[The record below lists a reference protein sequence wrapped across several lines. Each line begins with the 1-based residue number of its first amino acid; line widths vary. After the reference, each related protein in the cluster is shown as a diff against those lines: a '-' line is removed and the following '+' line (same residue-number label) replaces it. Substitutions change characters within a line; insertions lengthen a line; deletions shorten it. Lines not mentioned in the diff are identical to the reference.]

1 MKKQITLRIVLIA
14 LFASLIAV
22 GAWISIP
29 ITVPFTLQTL
39 VIFILIITLG
49 FRDSLICIALYII
62 LGLIGV
68 PVFSGFKSGVAA
80 ILGPTG
86 GYIIGFLFMP
96 LVYFLSD
103 KCFSKV
109 ISKKYIAEFIGL
121 VLSTLVCYIFGTIWF
136 LVVYTNEITLWKTLL
151 MCVIP
156 FIIPDIIKMI
166 IAIFVSSKLNKI
178 IKLE

>member
-109 ISKKYIAEFIGL
+109 ISKKYIVQFIGL

>member
-109 ISKKYIAEFIGL
+109 ISKKYIVQFIGL

-166 IAIFVSSKLNKI
+166 IAIFVSNKLNKI